1 MFADK
6 NNINNSYSI
15 LGLSSNASVEEIK
28 VLSKAYKKYHPD
40 KLQDVSD
47 DVIKMAKNKF
57 QSVQEAYAKIKLNRG
72 FLVF

>member
-15 LGLSSNASVEEIK
+15 LGISSNASIEEIK
-28 VLSKAYKKYHPD
+28 KSYRKLIKKYHPD

-47 DVIKMAKNKF
+47 DVVKMAKSKF
-57 QSVQEAYAKIKLNRG
+57 QSVQDAYSKIKLNRG
-72 FLVF
+72 F